1 MSGGP
6 KDDTIS
12 KSKGRI
18 AWFERREAEMAT
30 ELAATP
36 SVGYHKSRFWELTRA
51 LERMRR
57 IIEDER
63 EYLKWLIETEKVM
76 SEFETL
82 ESMMTSGE
90 RRAWNEFRAKQN
102 RLREEREEREREA
115 VKRRARFRL
124 ILGGRSV

>member
-12 KSKGRI
+12 RSKGRI
-18 AWFERREAEMAT
+18 AWFERREAEMST
-30 ELAATP
+30 ELAGTP
-36 SVGYHKSRFWELTRA
+36 SVGYHKARFWELTRA

-63 EYLKWLIETEKVM
+63 EYLKWLIETEKAM

-102 RLREEREEREREA
+102 RLQEERDEREREA